1 MLTETEKLELER
13 AGRTVEPRPTPP
25 GHAAASL
32 LLQAVFRCEREIGA
46 AISQLRWDAHLNVRA
61 VHLDVNGNVRI
72 DADLHPHPR

>member
-1 MLTETEKLELER
+1 MTVTVSPELE
-13 AGRTVEPRPTPP
+13 APPAEQTPP

-46 AISQLRWDAHLNVRA
+46 AISLLRWDTHLNVRA

-72 DADLHPHPR
+72 DADLHPFPR